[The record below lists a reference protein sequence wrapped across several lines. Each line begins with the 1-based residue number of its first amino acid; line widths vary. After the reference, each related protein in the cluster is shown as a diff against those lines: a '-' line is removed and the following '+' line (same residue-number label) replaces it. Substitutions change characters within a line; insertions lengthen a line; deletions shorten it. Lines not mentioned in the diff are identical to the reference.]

1 MTLED
6 IPTETMDAADRQ
18 FLRKTLM
25 SVLRRAESEK
35 RLTCGMLPTLKTLEV
50 DPCSALFCII
60 PQSLQC
66 DSALHIHTVL
76 LQAFCYENNIHII
89 KWCCQLHGPLF
100 QFVGSD
106 TGHESSK
113 GKGVDSAEKLAN
125 IIGGKKKN
133 KRLDSSCVLIHQTW
147 STDQPDMTDQ
157 PNMTDTEKELVDFCD
172 RIMDDIPVPVI
183 KNLTKKK
190 HCLGRPFQIKKVV
203 PFGQEEK
210 KVSKCYPPDL
220 FLSIATTG
228 CSYPCDKLQRSYPRP
243 EANMRTARLKKRWQV
258 LTGVLGN
265 SWLAPYSLPCPYN
278 ILEQSTTVAGLT
290 FHLELELPSQFG
302 FYEEG

>member
-1 MTLED
+1 MTFED

-35 RLTCGMLPTLKTLEV
+35 RLTCGMFPTLKTLEV

-89 KWCCQLHGPLF
+89 K
-100 QFVGSD
+100 
-106 TGHESSK
+106 
-113 GKGVDSAEKLAN
+113 VDSAEKLAN

-183 KNLTKKK
+183 K
-190 HCLGRPFQIKKVV
+190 
-203 PFGQEEK
+203 
-210 KVSKCYPPDL
+210 
-220 FLSIATTG
+220 
-228 CSYPCDKLQRSYPRP
+228 
-243 EANMRTARLKKRWQV
+243 
-258 LTGVLGN
+258 
-265 SWLAPYSLPCPYN
+265 LPIP
-278 ILEQSTTVAGLT
+278 
-290 FHLELELPSQFG
+290 
-302 FYEEG
+302 

>member
-1 MTLED
+1 MTFED
-6 IPTETMDAADRQ
+6 VPTETMDAADRQ

-25 SVLRRAESEK
+25 SVLRRAETEK

-60 PQSLQC
+60 PQSLKS

-89 KWCCQLHGPLF
+89 KSDWGQIHKGILHCHPYIDLVVSTSF
-100 QFVGSD
+100 FIRV
-106 TGHESSK
+106 TGDRYTREYCTVIHTLTLAVSTSFFIR
-113 GKGVDSAEKLAN
+113 VDSAEKLAN

-183 KNLTKKK
+183 K
-190 HCLGRPFQIKKVV
+190 
-203 PFGQEEK
+203 
-210 KVSKCYPPDL
+210 
-220 FLSIATTG
+220 
-228 CSYPCDKLQRSYPRP
+228 
-243 EANMRTARLKKRWQV
+243 
-258 LTGVLGN
+258 
-265 SWLAPYSLPCPYN
+265 LPIP
-278 ILEQSTTVAGLT
+278 
-290 FHLELELPSQFG
+290 
-302 FYEEG
+302 